1 MLPGN
6 DYRKLWKFF
15 SIALVISI
23 VLPLSGCTRPPVDT
37 DIVKTTL
44 NLDWPHLEPRLTD
57 TTTVYD
63 ATIDIRKITPNG
75 TIIMWS
81 GVSMDIEAIDG
92 SVLLGKTSLRED
104 TSSYG
109 VNVEVWFSDEV
120 GDRVS
125 IDVGDRLIISGMD
138 DSSYEG
144 ASFKVIYKGDRI
156 GGLTLTTDFP

>member
-1 MLPGN
+1 
-6 DYRKLWKFF
+6 
-15 SIALVISI
+15 
-23 VLPLSGCTRPPVDT
+23 
-37 DIVKTTL
+37 
-44 NLDWPHLEPRLTD
+44 
-57 TTTVYD
+57 
-63 ATIDIRKITPNG
+63 
-75 TIIMWS
+75 
-81 GVSMDIEAIDG
+81 MDIEAIDG